1 MQEDK
6 NKETKKAK
14 NLNRKKKLRELA
26 FLLAFFLSYFL
37 L

>member
-1 MQEDK
+1 MKENK

-26 FLLAFFLSYFL
+26 FLLALVLSYFL